1 MYRNIQ
7 DQSNIFGELIQS
19 CPNVVEL
26 DLSMNSIT
34 MLPNDLSAF
43 KHLASFDIRSNPF
56 VNFEQVVSSLTT
68 LPSLVDLKVNLI
80 DESQV
85 KLILSQLPNLQFL
98 NGKSTKD
105 DTAQPSSIVDLNDE
119 EIKNISLQ
127 NEIQSFNEVYK
138 KVSEKL
144 KQSNMK
150 DNLKDGFQN
159 LIKSE
164 INKINSNYETVP
176 NYIYATNVIESQ
188 LSLYSFFN
196 EKFLT
201 YLDSKDD
208 SGKLGRMINENI
220 TKSYLLLIKIIY
232 KLYPKINEKTQTMK
246 MQIEEAMKAAQNDDM
261 VYDDK
266 VKQVIKEK
274 DLLLMQC
281 QEEINML
288 NTKIA
293 KLENENKIMTEKF
306 INSAKSIINNNIK
319 EEKKVSQYP
328 PSKNSYGALNRK
340 ASKDKLLVQ
349 PPSSKVINNTSF
361 CNNNSSLQASPVCTR
376 VFTIKMM
383 KETIND
389 IYTSKAEFDK
399 KSEDNKLPRE
409 TLEQHM
415 YTYLNQKYGLKQ
427 IIIEWAS
434 NIINGIKIFSSED
447 SEIFLFGKIL
457 RNEIEEDSRFVYGKL
472 RQSVLDVMTYFLKAK
487 FPLKSVA
494 DIQSMRNAKE
504 NGCVN
509 EEDWKKVINYLY
521 EAPDAK
527 FLENKIID
535 VIQKKY
541 LKNKFDSD
549 KKLTREE
556 IINLTKVKDEYNI
569 PFKDFIKILHEFQ
582 IKTREKYLRN
592 FVIMFKK
599 FDTDNNGIID
609 EEEFINLIYN
619 LNLFV
624 TQIKENVV
632 NLLTLVD
639 PYNNKQITFSEC
651 VTLLSNQPYKD
662 EQGNIKGSLLDKV
675 CLDDTANFNYS
686 VKK

>member
-1 MYRNIQ
+1 M
-7 DQSNIFGELIQS
+7 
-19 CPNVVEL
+19 
-26 DLSMNSIT
+26 
-34 MLPNDLSAF
+34 
-43 KHLASFDIRSNPF
+43 
-56 VNFEQVVSSLTT
+56 TT
-68 LPSLVDLKVNLI
+68 LPALIDLKINLT

-85 KLILSQLPNLQFL
+85 KLILNQLPNLQFL

-105 DTAQPSSIVDLNDE
+105 DATPSNNLIDLNDE

-144 KQSNMK
+144 KLTKNK
-150 DNLKDGFQN
+150 DNFKEEFQS
-159 LIKSE
+159 LIKAE

-188 LSLYSFFN
+188 LALYSFFN
-196 EKFLT
+196 DKFLS
-201 YLDSKDD
+201 YLDSKEPDT
-208 SGKLGRMINENI
+208 GKLGRLINDNI
-220 TKSYLLLIKIIY
+220 VKSYLLLIKILY
-232 KLYPKINEKTQTMK
+232 KLYPKINERTQTMK
-246 MQIEEAMKAAQNDDM
+246 FQIDEAIKAAQNEEM
-261 VYDDK
+261 AYDDK

-274 DLLLMQC
+274 DLLLMQY
-281 QEEINML
+281 QEEINIL
-288 NTKIA
+288 QTKLA
-293 KLENENKIMTEKF
+293 KAESENKIMTEKF
-306 INSAKSIINNNIK
+306 INNAKNIIHNNLK
-319 EEKKVSQYP
+319 EEKKVNVLPP
-328 PSKNSYGALNRK
+328 PSNIGSGAKGGYSLNRK
-340 ASKDKLLVQ
+340 SSKDKISTLTPNPQ
-349 PPSSKVINNTSF
+349 TKVINSTSF
-361 CNNNSSLQASPVCTR
+361 CNNNSLLQASPVCNR

-389 IYTSKAEFDK
+389 IYNSKAEFDK
-399 KSEDNKLPRE
+399 KSDDNKLPRE

-457 RNEIEEDSRFVYGKL
+457 RNEIEEDSRFVYAKL
-472 RQSVLDVMTYFLKAK
+472 KQSVLDVMNYFLKAK
-487 FPLKSVA
+487 FPLKSIA

-504 NGCVN
+504 NGFMT
-509 EEDWKKVINYLY
+509 EDDWKKVINYLY

-541 LKNKFDSD
+541 LKNKFETE

-569 PFKDFIKILHEFQ
+569 PFKEFIKILHEFQ

-599 FDTDNNGIID
+599 FDADNNGIID

-619 LNLFV
+619 LNLFHTKV
-624 TQIKENVV
+624 KENVV
-632 NLLTLVD
+632 GLLTLVD
-639 PYNNKQITFSEC
+639 PNNNKQITFTEC
-651 VTLLSNQPYKD
+651 VTLLTNQPYKD
-662 EQGNIKGSLLDKV
+662 EQGNVQCSLLDKV
-675 CLDDTANFNYS
+675 CLEDNSNFNYS